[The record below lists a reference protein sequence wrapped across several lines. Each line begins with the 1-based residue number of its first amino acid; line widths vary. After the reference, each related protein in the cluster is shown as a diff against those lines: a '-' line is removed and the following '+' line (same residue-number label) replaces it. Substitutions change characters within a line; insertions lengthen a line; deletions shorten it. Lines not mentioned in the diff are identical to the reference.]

1 MSKVKSADTPA
12 PVTDD
17 NAPVVTDTE
26 EVEVDASVAA
36 EIAKQLAPALKSMVE
51 DAVKSQVEAA
61 VEKAVESNEAIVSK
75 DAKAPG
81 TTDKG
86 IKDKA
91 VKDKSDYEELGKEKF
106 LLKQIL
112 AIKDND
118 HAELK
123 RLNAQSIATHVKA
136 GYQNETT
143 SADGAYLVP
152 PADFIADVVRLE
164 EQFGVARRNAR
175 LYETNSNAVT
185 LNKKAGSVTMYEI
198 GEGVAKTG
206 TKMSFG
212 QTLIPLRKFA
222 AIAAMSDELIQDSPV
237 NVYNE
242 LTMDFARE
250 HARIQDTLMFTD
262 ATTGIVHSSGINVI
276 TVGSSINSLTFDHLN
291 QAVWGIPTTAQS
303 NGKFYLNRT
312 ILGLVQRLKDS
323 FGRYLWSVGPNGI
336 VDGTIWGYPYELVE
350 VLPHLAED
358 GNNKAFII
366 FGDLSYAYLIMK
378 RGLQLTTLLEGTV
391 HGSDGSTINLAEQDM
406 TALRAVSRMN
416 AKVHFGQAFSVIGTG
431 TVS

>member
-1 MSKVKSADTPA
+1 MSKAK
-12 PVTDD
+12 TDD
-17 NAPVVTDTE
+17 TEVVDKSVTTE
-26 EVEVDASVAA
+26 EIEVDSAVAA
-36 EIAKQLAPALKSMVE
+36 EIAKQLIPTLKTLIDDGVKT
-51 DAVKSQVEAA
+51 AVDAA
-61 VEKAVESNEAIVSK
+61 VEKAIETKEVVVRKDVTASGDKVEKSGEA
-75 DAKAPG
+75 
-81 TTDKG
+81 
-86 IKDKA
+86 
-91 VKDKSDYEELGKEKF
+91 KSELETLGKEAF
-106 LLKQIL
+106 MLKQIV
-112 AIKDND
+112 AIKNND
-118 HAELK
+118 SIELK
-123 RLNAQSIATHVKA
+123 RLNTETVATQIKA
-136 GYQNETT
+136 GYANETT

-164 EQFGVARRNAR
+164 QQYGVARRNAR

-198 GEGVAKTG
+198 GEGVAKPG

-222 AIAAMSDELIQDSPV
+222 AIAAVSDELIQDSPV

-242 LTMDFARE
+242 LTIDFARE
-250 HARIQDTLMFTD
+250 TARWQDTLMFTD
-262 ATTGIVHSSGINVI
+262 LTTGIVHTSGVNIV
-276 TVGSSINSLTFDHLN
+276 TVGSSITSLTFDHLN
-291 QAVWGIPTTAQS
+291 QAVWNVPTDAQV

-312 ILGLVQRLKDS
+312 ILGLIQRIKDNY
-323 FGRYLWSVGPNGI
+323 GRYLWNVGPNGI

-350 VLPHLAED
+350 VLPSISQD

-366 FGDLSYAYLIMK
+366 FGDLGYAYLIMK
-378 RGLQLTTLLEGTV
+378 RGLQLTTLQEGTV

-416 AKVHFGQAFSVIGTG
+416 AKVHFASAFSVIGTG

>member
-1 MSKVKSADTPA
+1 MSKKEDTSVVDKSVKTE
-12 PVTDD
+12 
-17 NAPVVTDTE
+17 DTE
-26 EVEVDASVAA
+26 EIEVDAGVAA
-36 EIAKQLAPALKSMVE
+36 AIAKELAPAIQGMV
-51 DAVKSQVEAA
+51 DAAVKGAVDSA
-61 VEKAVESNEAIVSK
+61 VEKAVEKAEPVVSK
-75 DAKAPG
+75 DAKTQGADEA
-81 TTDKG
+81 TTKSNESVV
-86 IKDKA
+86 
-91 VKDKSDYEELGKEKF
+91 VKSELETLGKERF
-106 LLKQIL
+106 FLKQIQ
-112 AIKDND
+112 A
-118 HAELK
+118 LK
-123 RLNAQSIATHVKA
+123 NEDRPTLKALNIQALETQQKA
-136 GYQNETT
+136 GFENETT

-152 PADFIADVVRLE
+152 PADFVADVIRLE

-222 AIAAMSDELIQDSPV
+222 AIAAVTDELIQDSPV

-242 LTMDFARE
+242 LTIDFARE
-250 HARIQDTLMFTD
+250 HARIQDSLMFTD
-262 ATTGIVHSSGINVI
+262 PTTGIVHSSGVNIV

-291 QAVWGIPTTAQS
+291 QAVYGIPTPAQS

-312 ILGLVQRLKDS
+312 ILGLVQRIKDNY
-323 FGRYLWSVGPNGI
+323 GRYLWNVGPNGI

-358 GNNKAFII
+358 ANNKGFIV

-378 RGLQLTTLLEGTV
+378 KGLQLTTLVEGTV

>member
-1 MSKVKSADTPA
+1 MSKVTKDADTSK
-12 PVTDD
+12 TDE
-17 NAPVVTDTE
+17 VE
-26 EVEVDASVAA
+26 EVEVDAGVAA
-36 EIAKQLAPALKSMVE
+36 AIAKELAPALKSMVD
-51 DAVKSQVEAA
+51 DAVKTAVDAA
-61 VEKAVESNEAIVSK
+61 TEKALEANEGVVRK
-75 DAKAPG
+75 DAINAG
-81 TTDKG
+81 TET
-86 IKDKA
+86 KDVVTNAGGAKTKLA
-91 VKDKSDYEELGKEKF
+91 EYEALGKEKF

-112 AIKDND
+112 AIKGNNS
-118 HAELK
+118 AELK
-123 RLNAQSIATHVKA
+123 ALNEVALETHAKA
-136 GYQNETT
+136 GYANETT

-164 EQFGVARRNAR
+164 EQYGVARRNAK

-212 QTLIPLRKFA
+212 QTLIALRKFA
-222 AIAAMSDELIQDSPV
+222 AIATVSDELIQDSPV

-250 HARIQDTLMFTD
+250 HARVQDALMFTD
-262 ATTGIVHSSGINVI
+262 TTTGIVHSSGVNIV
-276 TVGSSINSLTFDHLN
+276 TVGTSIASLTFDHLN
-291 QAVWGIPTTAQS
+291 QAVWGIPTPAQA

-312 ILGLVQRLKDS
+312 ILGLIQRIKDNY
-323 FGRYLWSVGPNGI
+323 GRYLWQNGPNGI
-336 VDGTIWGYPYELVE
+336 VDGSIWGYSYELVE
-350 VLPHLAED
+350 VLPSLAQD
-358 GNNKAFII
+358 GNNKAFIV

-378 RGLQLTTLLEGTV
+378 RGLQLTTLVEGTV

-416 AKVHFGQAFSVIGTG
+416 AKTHYGQAFSVIGTG